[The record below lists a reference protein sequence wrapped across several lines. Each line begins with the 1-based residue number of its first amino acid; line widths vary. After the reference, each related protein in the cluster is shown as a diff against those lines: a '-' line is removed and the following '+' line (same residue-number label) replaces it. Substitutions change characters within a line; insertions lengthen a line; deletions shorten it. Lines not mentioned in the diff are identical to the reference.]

1 MPIYY
6 LLLCGIFLPGIFG
19 VTEWGFRN
27 YTKYEPGDMNLI
39 LTVPHGGWLNP
50 SRQSNGKEW
59 PDRKNGC
66 EGSDGQCIWT
76 HTCGAASE
84 KCYADIFFDEYT
96 IEIARDIAEGIKTI
110 TGALNGVKMLT
121 YAQLSF
127 SLTDMHDKRARRLGE
142 KCSNECVFFIYHIT
156 TPMRHDFSCRSVV
169 KAFAMLLLR
178 RRSWFRLRPGDHN
191 CFLSTNCCLIS

>member
-39 LTVPHGGWLNP
+39 LAVSHGGWLNP

-76 HTCGAASE
+76 HTCGATST
-84 KCYADIFFDEYT
+84 KCHADLYFDEYT
-96 IEIARDIAEGIKTI
+96 IEIARDIAEGIKAI
-110 TGALNGVKMLT
+110 TGGLNGVKMVT
-121 YAQLSF
+121 CSQLSF
-127 SLTDMHDKRARRLGE
+127 SLTDIHDKRARRLE
-142 KCSNECVFFIYHIT
+142 ERNVPT
-156 TPMRHDFSCRSVV
+156 RHDFSCRSVV
-169 KAFAMLLLR
+169 RAFAMRLLR
-178 RRSWFRLRPGDHN
+178 RRSWFRFRVGITIVS
-191 CFLSTNCCLIS
+191 CQ